1 MHRLLDRVKRLLG
14 AISTRYI
21 YMSALQSAVASLFLF
36 VVVVVVVVVVV
47 IELRL

>member
-21 YMSALQSAVASLFLF
+21 YMIALQSAVASLFSF
-36 VVVVVVVVVVV
+36 VVVVVVVVVV
-47 IELRL
+47 ELRL